1 MLFIPTLYY
10 LWSRD
15 ALSRMRFR
23 RSSDGNAE
31 KDTTVSANKHHT
43 DAVNDLQKLKRCY
56 HLERRT
62 FL

>member
-1 MLFIPTLYY
+1 MFFIPTFYY

-23 RSSDGNAE
+23 RGADNPAE
-31 KDTTVSANKHHT
+31 KDTTASTHQHHA
-43 DAVNDLQKLKRCY
+43 DAVDNLQKLKRV
-56 HLERRT
+56 HSLERRP

>member
-1 MLFIPTLYY
+1 MLFIPTFYY

-23 RSSDGNAE
+23 RNFNNKVAE
-31 KDTTVSANKHHT
+31 DATASANKHHT
-43 DAVNDLQKLKRCY
+43 DAVNDLQKLKRFH

>member
-1 MLFIPTLYY
+1 MLFIPTFYY

-23 RSSDGNAE
+23 HSFNNKAE
-31 KDTTVSANKHHT
+31 KDTTASTDRYHA
-43 DAVNDLQKLKRCY
+43 DAVNDLQKLKRSY